1 MTGTRISLPPSSSSA
16 LPRTGSNNV
25 CRFSAPLYRS
35 SSLVSSSESG
45 FVHHVRFI
53 NVNGRRDARCSQWPL
68 SWRVSVSF
76 FIYLIKGLLPW
87 TRRCTDSFDFF
98 PFFFFFFLLSL
109 FFHFLIRVFAI
120 FINTAVYTRNGD
132 VVKRGHTFLIG
143 GGARWMVFG
152 GSGGGCDFFFILI
165 IRWFRATIGKYV
177 NKYLCKF
184 ISRI

>member
-98 PFFFFFFLLSL
+98 PFFFFFSFFLFSSTSWYACSRSSL
-109 FFHFLIRVFAI
+109 
-120 FINTAVYTRNGD
+120 TRRFTHATGTWWN
-132 VVKRGHTFLIG
+132 VVTRDAFLIG

-152 GSGGGCDFFFILI
+152 GSGGGCDFFLF
-165 IRWFRATIGKYV
+165 
-177 NKYLCKF
+177 
-184 ISRI
+184 